1 MRSRGLALV
10 SVLWVLT
17 LLSLIAASFTNTTR
31 TEVNLARNEAESAR
45 AEAMADAGVN
55 AAILGLL
62 TNNPQREWR
71 VDGTV
76 YAWRFEN
83 GELRANAWDEGGKID
98 LNVGSEAILRS
109 LFEAVG
115 VDSDKAAALV
125 DAIVDFR
132 DPNDLRQL
140 NGAED
145 RDYRDAGLPYGA
157 KDAPFETIDELRQV
171 LGMTPALF
179 DAVEPAVT
187 IYGRQRT
194 PFEPTASPL
203 VKAALSGAV
212 LDEGGG
218 QIPDQG
224 LDQIPDQPDNDSGAT
239 VGDDSA
245 TPDADLGTTPTNQSG
260 DAPVVR
266 SQAGVFTV
274 HVEAR
279 TDTGAVFA
287 RDAVVEIGT
296 AAALPFQVWSW
307 RQGRRELFETPKP
320 AQ

>member
-1 MRSRGLALV
+1 MRARGLALV

-17 LLSLIAASFTNTTR
+17 LLSLMAASFTNTTR

-76 YAWRFEN
+76 YAWRFEG

-98 LNVGSEAILRS
+98 LNVGSNAVLKS
-109 LFEAVG
+109 LFEAAG
-115 VDSDKAAALV
+115 VDADKAAALV

-145 RDYRDAGLPYGA
+145 QDYHAAGLPYGA
-157 KDAPFETIDELRQV
+157 KDAPFETVDELRQV

-179 DAVEPAVT
+179 DTVAPALTV
-187 IYGRQRT
+187 YGRQRT
-194 PFEPTASPL
+194 PFEPIAPPL
-203 VKAALSGAV
+203 VKAALSGAK
-212 LDEGGG
+212 LEDGEGQNQGASQAPDLTDNMPEAAGG
-218 QIPDQG
+218 NNAAAP
-224 LDQIPDQPDNDSGAT
+224 N
-239 VGDDSA
+239 VE
-245 TPDADLGTTPTNQSG
+245 LGTTPTTQGG
-260 DAPVVR
+260 DKPIVR
-266 SQAGVFTV
+266 SQAGAYTV

-287 RDAVVEIGT
+287 RDAIVEIGT
-296 AAALPFQVWSW
+296 AAALPYQIWSW
-307 RQGRRELFETPKP
+307 RQGKRELFETPKP
-320 AQ
+320 AE